1 MEGIMTSTST
11 NNHAHLDAPANNG
24 LRMGAGE
31 WAQQNE
37 ADINQIL
44 LKMMENKP
52 SECYRTTLESG
63 GNKETCGEKRGD
75 FYSQYKEKRDEK
87 LRSETSRKRAEK
99 ELQFKMMQE
108 ALDQRK
114 AEMRSNALGAPAMV
128 DLSAHPQKSRRNSC
142 PPVLPK
148 KEPSRS
154 AVSKKPATK
163 SSSPKPVT
171 HSSSPSAP
179 SSRTM
184 AVASTRS
191 SSRAVSSS
199 TPILRKP
206 QPAPTSTSSGPETEK
221 SMLRPSGSSGS
232 QAQGKIV
239 ARSKENKKQSS
250 LSGRRITRTKVSAQG
265 NEINEVLAKADSRS
279 KVTKKSSVVPVEAKP
294 FLKKGGLRSVT
305 PTALP
310 PQSDGS
316 LRTSENLAQEEMKDP
331 AMGMAEAVLQPS
343 EEVST
348 QATTSN
354 GENSETE
361 DLGPAPDVGLSVIK
375 LPVLFSEK
383 NQPGEEET
391 ETGHQGSSEACGSS
405 MAQAASS
412 AIIPVA
418 PPSPLSLHS
427 EMIEWGNAEK
437 PPALVYHKEPPKGLR
452 RLFMFGQK
460 RKGDVNALS
469 RSTPCVFSKGLG
481 DTEEGKSASK
491 RAVDAQEEGLGQQK
505 TVPIERRR
513 PPAAE
518 SIQAERRKPVICCG
532 LDKR

>member
-63 GNKETCGEKRGD
+63 GNKETCVEKRGD

-128 DLSAHPQKSRRNSC
+128 DLSAHPQKSRRNS
-142 PPVLPK
+142 
-148 KEPSRS
+148 
-154 AVSKKPATK
+154 
-163 SSSPKPVT
+163 SSNQVISPKPVT

-250 LSGRRITRTKVSAQG
+250 LSGRRITRT
-265 NEINEVLAKADSRS
+265 KADSRS

-505 TVPIERRR
+505 TAPIERRR